1 MTADRSAD
9 AAARD
14 VVRGWFALWY
24 PTESVDPQTDGFME
38 HLAAAGFEIRERRPE
53 PVVEISVED
62 ARYVLSWAHL
72 CDFWLS
78 HRWDEDD
85 QNKAIHDRIR
95 AALARATGDG
105 D

>member
-1 MTADRSAD
+1 
-9 AAARD
+9 
-14 VVRGWFALWY
+14 
-24 PTESVDPQTDGFME
+24 
-38 HLAAAGFEIRERRPE
+38 
-53 PVVEISVED
+53 VED
-62 ARYVLSWAHL
+62 ALYVLSWAHL